1 VANKFF
7 TALAA
12 LGLTLVIGG
21 TLQSA
26 SAQQSKPSDKEKG
39 GTGSIMDPNTGK
51 RLKAAVD
58 AIQAQHYAEAE
69 SALGELNM
77 DHLSPYERSRA
88 EQLYAVAAQLQSHYS
103 AAREHLKLA
112 IASGGL
118 NDQEAS
124 TARFQIAQL
133 YMAENKWKE
142 GAEALQEWFKTAQ
155 NPNSAAYHLLA
166 VAYYQMGDHAA
177 AVEPAQKAVD
187 LGGARP
193 QEGWMQ
199 LLLAIRLELKQYKQA
214 LPVVKRLI
222 EAAPT
227 NKNYWL
233 QYAALESLMGDTSGA
248 AVPIEL
254 AYRGD
259 WLTGDENAKRLTQ
272 FLVQAGIPYRAAEV
286 LSQAI
291 EKGVVKSDIQAN
303 ELLSN
308 CWLAAKEYD
317 KAIKPLK
324 RAAEL
329 SSNGE
334 IYYRLAQVYAQRED
348 WPNTA
353 EALRLAIDKGNL
365 KNPGEAELLMGIAT
379 YNQKQIGV
387 ARSWFGKAKGYSESR
402 AHADGWIAHIDDEQ
416 RAAEQR
422 VSEPKVVAPKASQ

>member
-1 VANKFF
+1 MANKFF

-142 GAEALQEWFKTAQ
+142 GAEAL
-155 NPNSAAYHLLA
+155 
-166 VAYYQMGDHAA
+166 
-177 AVEPAQKAVD
+177 
-187 LGGARP
+187 
-193 QEGWMQ
+193 
-199 LLLAIRLELKQYKQA
+199 
-214 LPVVKRLI
+214 
-222 EAAPT
+222 
-227 NKNYWL
+227 
-233 QYAALESLMGDTSGA
+233 
-248 AVPIEL
+248 
-254 AYRGD
+254 
-259 WLTGDENAKRLTQ
+259 
-272 FLVQAGIPYRAAEV
+272 
-286 LSQAI
+286 
-291 EKGVVKSDIQAN
+291 
-303 ELLSN
+303 
-308 CWLAAKEYD
+308 
-317 KAIKPLK
+317 
-324 RAAEL
+324 
-329 SSNGE
+329 
-334 IYYRLAQVYAQRED
+334 
-348 WPNTA
+348 
-353 EALRLAIDKGNL
+353 
-365 KNPGEAELLMGIAT
+365 
-379 YNQKQIGV
+379 
-387 ARSWFGKAKGYSESR
+387 
-402 AHADGWIAHIDDEQ
+402 
-416 RAAEQR
+416 
-422 VSEPKVVAPKASQ
+422 